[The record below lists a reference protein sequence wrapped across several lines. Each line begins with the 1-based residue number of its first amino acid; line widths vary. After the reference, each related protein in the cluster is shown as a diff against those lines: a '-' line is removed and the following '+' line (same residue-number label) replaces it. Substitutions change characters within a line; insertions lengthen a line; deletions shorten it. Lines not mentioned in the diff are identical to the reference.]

1 MFRRDYLKKPEW
13 LKIRIP
19 SGHEFRAVFDL
30 LKQYNLSTVC
40 EEARCPNMHECWN
53 NKSAT
58 IMILGK
64 ICTRACRFCSVKTGD
79 PGGKFDPEEPSHVAE
94 VIQKLGLRY
103 VVITSVDRDDLKDYG
118 STHYA
123 ATISAIKE
131 ENPGT
136 RIEVLIPDFSS
147 KEYLKKVTDV
157 RPFVIGHNVE
167 TVQRLTKYIRD
178 RRCGYEKSLE
188 VLRQIKE
195 LNSSIY
201 TKSGLMLGLGEEKQE
216 IIQTL
221 KDLNATGIDV
231 VTIGQYLQPT
241 KKHHFV
247 QKYYTPKEFDEFR
260 DLGEDIGIK
269 HILSGPLIR
278 SSYHA
283 DEIASLCSA
292 KS

>member
-13 LKIRIP
+13 LKVRIP
-19 SGHEFRAVFDL
+19 SGHDFRAVFDL

-64 ICTRACRFCSVKTGD
+64 ICTRACRFCSVETGN
-79 PGGKFDPEEPSHVAE
+79 PGGKFDPEEPSHVAQ
-94 VIQKLGLRY
+94 VIQKLALRY

-131 ENPGT
+131 ENPET
-136 RIEVLIPDFSS
+136 RVEALIPDFSG
-147 KEYLKKVTDV
+147 KEYLKKVTDAN
-157 RPFVIGHNVE
+157 PFVIGHNVE
-167 TVQRLTKYIRD
+167 TVERLTKYIRD
-178 RRCGYEKSLE
+178 RRCGYEKSLK
-188 VLRQIKE
+188 VLRLIKK
-195 LNSSIY
+195 LDNSIY
-201 TKSGLMLGLGEEKQE
+201 TKSGLMVGLGEKKEE

-221 KDLNATGIDV
+221 KDLNATGVDV

-247 QKYYTPKEFDEFR
+247 QKYYTPEEFDEFR
-260 DLGEDIGIK
+260 KLGEDIGIK
-269 HILSGPLIR
+269 HVLSGPLVR

-283 DEIASLCSA
+283 SEIL
-292 KS
+292 

>member
-53 NKSAT
+53 KKCAT

-79 PGGKFDPEEPSHVAE
+79 PGGKFDPEEPSHVAQA
-94 VIQKLGLRY
+94 IQKLGLKY

-131 ENPGT
+131 ENPKT

-157 RPFVIGHNVE
+157 RPFVIGQNVE
-167 TVQRLTKYIRD
+167 TVERLTEYIRD
-178 RRCGYEKSLE
+178 RRCSYEKSLE
-188 VLRQIKE
+188 VLRQAKE

-201 TKSGLMLGLGEEKQE
+201 TKSGLMVGLGEEKQE
-216 IIQTL
+216 IIQTI
-221 KDLNATGIDV
+221 KDLNATGVDV

-247 QKYYTPKEFDEFR
+247 QKYYTPEEFDEFR
-260 DLGEDIGIK
+260 ELGEDIGIN
-269 HILSGPLIR
+269 HVLSGPLVR

-283 DEIASLCSA
+283 SEIL
-292 KS
+292 